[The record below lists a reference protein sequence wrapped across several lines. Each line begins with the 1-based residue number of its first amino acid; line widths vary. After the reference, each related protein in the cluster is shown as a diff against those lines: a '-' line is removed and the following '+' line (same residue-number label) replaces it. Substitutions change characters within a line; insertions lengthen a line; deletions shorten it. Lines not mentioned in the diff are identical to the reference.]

1 MKEQRSLE
9 GKIKDNKGSQSDS
22 DAVRAWVTTT
32 SKSGWHV
39 AIKTQSSWPSELCR
53 YNVKE
58 KVQDE
63 ERNATSRQANCT
75 DCAAPSQMITVKHDD
90 GNDTNDN
97 GDST

>member
-1 MKEQRSLE
+1 M
-9 GKIKDNKGSQSDS
+9 
-22 DAVRAWVTTT
+22 TPT

-58 KVQDE
+58 KVEVE
-63 ERNATSRQANCT
+63 ERNATSRR
-75 DCAAPSQMITVKHDD
+75 DCAAPSRMITVKHDD